1 MKKDSTL
8 LREVITTRAKS
19 VIPDKIMKR
28 KTGWDHHFNCKKRLF
43 FFIVNKKTPG
53 LFKPGV

>member
-8 LREVITTRAKS
+8 LREVINTSTKS
-19 VIPDKIMKR
+19 VIPDKTMKR
-28 KTGWDHHFNCKKRLF
+28 KTGWNHHFSCKNRLF
-43 FFIVNKKTPG
+43 FFMVKKKTPG